1 MPDGAGLTGEV
12 TRVGR
17 GSRGSE
23 AGLALRSSASGAGV
37 AGVGADLLAVC
48 GLVMT
53 GVGVFVAAA
62 VTGGVV
68 GAVTTG
74 LGVGA
79 GIGSGA
85 ASGSG
90 DVCTGGALAS
100 VWAAES
106 GLAGE
111 LAAALGLRPC
121 CLGGART

>member
-1 MPDGAGLTGEV
+1 M
-12 TRVGR
+12 GR

-23 AGLALRSSASGAGV
+23 AGLALRGSARGAGV
-37 AGVGADLLAVC
+37 AGVGAGLLAAC
-48 GLVMT
+48 GLVMV
-53 GVGVFVAAA
+53 GAGVFVAAA
-62 VTGGVV
+62 VTAGVV

-90 DVCTGGALAS
+90 DVCTGGVLAS
-100 VWAAES
+100 VWAAGS

-111 LAAALGLRPC
+111 LAAALGL
-121 CLGGART
+121 

>member
-1 MPDGAGLTGEV
+1 MPDGAGLTGGA

-23 AGLALRSSASGAGV
+23 AGLALRGSARGAGV
-37 AGVGADLLAVC
+37 AGVGAGLLAAC

-53 GVGVFVAAA
+53 GAGVFVVTA
-62 VTGGVV
+62 VAGGVV

-90 DVCTGGALAS
+90 DVCTGGVLAS
-100 VWAAES
+100 VWAAGS

-111 LAAALGLRPC
+111 LAAALGL
-121 CLGGART
+121 